1 MGNYRGYI
9 KKYYKPFS
17 IALLF
22 LMLEAICD
30 LMQPTIMAK
39 IIDVGIANRD
49 LDYVLRMGAVML
61 GVTLLGGVAASTRSI
76 LASITSQNFGAELRL
91 DLFRR
96 IQTLSFKRINNYDR
110 ASLITRLTNDVTQVQ
125 LFVNGLMRIYIKA
138 PLLAIGGLIMATT
151 LNIHLS
157 VVLMVVVPIIVVL
170 LITNIKLSIPR
181 FAKLQNALDRVNGSM
196 RDYLSGVRVVK
207 AFNRFNYET
216 AKFSRFNDELQDKSV
231 AATRVIA
238 IFSPIIMLVMNVGI
252 VAVLWI
258 GGHGVESGT
267 IQVGHVVAFT
277 NYMTQ
282 ILFSLMMISMVFN
295 MFVRARTSAGRI
307 GEVLG
312 EKNDMT
318 WTEEQFVSNQGGK
331 IDFENVSFSY
341 NETSQEPV
349 LKNVT
354 FTCMPGETLGI
365 IGKTGAG
372 KSSLVSL
379 IPRLY
384 DATSGTIKLND
395 SDIREIEP
403 KAIRERIAIV
413 AQKAMLFT
421 GTIGDNIRWGRED
434 ASEEEVQLAAE
445 MADANGFIQR
455 SKAGYETEIGQ
466 GGVNL
471 SGGQKQRVSIAR
483 ALIKQPEIL
492 ILDDSTSAVDMATE
506 AKIKQ
511 SLERYANDI
520 TCILVSQRISTVAD
534 ADRILVV
541 DNGEIVGNGKH
552 EELLQTCQAYKEI
565 YESQF
570 EKEVR

>member
-157 VVLMVVVPIIVVL
+157 VVLMVVVPMIVVL

-216 AKFSRFNDELQDKSV
+216 TKFSGFNDELQDKSV

-258 GGHGVESGT
+258 GGHGVEGGT

-312 EKNDMT
+312 EVNDMV

-331 IDFENVSFSY
+331 IEFENVSFSY

-354 FTCMPGETLGI
+354 FTCMPGETIGI

-434 ASEEEVQLAAE
+434 ASKEEVQLAAE
-445 MADANGFIQR
+445 IADANGFIQR
-455 SKAGYETEIGQ
+455 STEGYETEIGQ

-483 ALIKQPEIL
+483 ALIKKPEIL
-492 ILDDSTSAVDMATE
+492 ILDDSTSAVDMVTE
-506 AKIKQ
+506 GKIKQ
-511 SLERYANDI
+511 SLQRYADNI

-541 DNGEIVGNGKH
+541 DNGEIVGSGKH
-552 EELLQTCQAYKEI
+552 DELLKTCQAYQEI

>member
-1 MGNYRGYI
+1 
-9 KKYYKPFS
+9 
-17 IALLF
+17 
-22 LMLEAICD
+22 MLEAICD

-157 VVLMVVVPIIVVL
+157 VVLMVVVPMIVVL

-216 AKFSRFNDELQDKSV
+216 TKFSGFNDELQDKSV

-258 GGHGVESGT
+258 GGHGVEGGT

-312 EKNDMT
+312 EVNDMV

-331 IDFENVSFSY
+331 IEFENVSFSY

-354 FTCMPGETLGI
+354 FTCMPGETIGI

-434 ASEEEVQLAAE
+434 ASKEEVQLAAE
-445 MADANGFIQR
+445 IADANGFIQR
-455 SKAGYETEIGQ
+455 STEGYETEIGQ

-483 ALIKQPEIL
+483 ALIKKPEIL
-492 ILDDSTSAVDMATE
+492 ILDDSTSAVDMVTE
-506 AKIKQ
+506 GKIKQ
-511 SLERYANDI
+511 SLQRYADNI

-541 DNGEIVGNGKH
+541 DNGEIVGSGKH
-552 EELLQTCQAYKEI
+552 DELLKTCQAYQEI

>member
-138 PLLAIGGLIMATT
+138 PLLAIGGLIMAIT

-511 SLERYANDI
+511 SLERYANNI

>member
-258 GGHGVESGT
+258 GGHGVERGT

-307 GEVLG
+307 GEVLD

-511 SLERYANDI
+511 SLERYANNI

-552 EELLQTCQAYKEI
+552 EELLQACQAYKEI

>member
-157 VVLMVVVPIIVVL
+157 VVLMVVVPMIVVL

-216 AKFSRFNDELQDKSV
+216 TKFSGFNDELQDKSV

-258 GGHGVESGT
+258 GGHGVEGGT

-312 EKNDMT
+312 EVNDMV

-331 IDFENVSFSY
+331 IEFENVSFSY

-354 FTCMPGETLGI
+354 FTCMPGETIGI

-379 IPRLY
+379 ILRLY

-434 ASEEEVQLAAE
+434 ASKEEVQLAAE
-445 MADANGFIQR
+445 IADANGFIQR
-455 SKAGYETEIGQ
+455 STEGYETEIGQ

-483 ALIKQPEIL
+483 ALIKKPEIL
-492 ILDDSTSAVDMATE
+492 ILDDSTSAVDMVTE
-506 AKIKQ
+506 GKIKQ
-511 SLERYANDI
+511 SLQRYADNI

-541 DNGEIVGNGKH
+541 DNGEIVGSGKH
-552 EELLQTCQAYKEI
+552 DELLKTCQAYQEI

>member
-9 KKYYKPFS
+9 KKNYKPFS

-157 VVLMVVVPIIVVL
+157 VVLMVVVPMIVVL

-216 AKFSRFNDELQDKSV
+216 TKFSGFNDELQDKSV

-258 GGHGVESGT
+258 GGHGVEGGT

-312 EKNDMT
+312 EVNDMV

-331 IDFENVSFSY
+331 IEFENVSFSY

-354 FTCMPGETLGI
+354 FTCMPGETIGI

-434 ASEEEVQLAAE
+434 ASKEEVQLAAE
-445 MADANGFIQR
+445 IADANQFIQR
-455 SKAGYETEIGQ
+455 STEGYETEIGQ

-483 ALIKQPEIL
+483 ALIKKPEIL
-492 ILDDSTSAVDMATE
+492 ILDDSTSAVDMVTE
-506 AKIKQ
+506 GKIKQ
-511 SLERYANDI
+511 SLQRYADNI

-552 EELLQTCQAYKEI
+552 DELLKTCQAYQEI

>member
-157 VVLMVVVPIIVVL
+157 VVLMVVVPMIVVL

-216 AKFSRFNDELQDKSV
+216 TKFSGFNDELQDKSV

-258 GGHGVESGT
+258 GGHGVEGGT

-312 EKNDMT
+312 EVNDMV

-331 IDFENVSFSY
+331 IEFENVSFSY

-354 FTCMPGETLGI
+354 FTCMPGETIGI

-434 ASEEEVQLAAE
+434 ASKEEVQLAAE
-445 MADANGFIQR
+445 IADANQFIQR
-455 SKAGYETEIGQ
+455 STEGYETEIGQ

-483 ALIKQPEIL
+483 ALIKKPEIL
-492 ILDDSTSAVDMATE
+492 ILDDSTSAVDMVTE
-506 AKIKQ
+506 GKIKQ
-511 SLERYANDI
+511 SLQRYADNI

-552 EELLQTCQAYKEI
+552 DELLKTCQAYQEI

>member
-157 VVLMVVVPIIVVL
+157 VVLMVVVPMIVVL

-216 AKFSRFNDELQDKSV
+216 TKFSGFNDELQDKSV

-258 GGHGVESGT
+258 GGHGVEGGT

-295 MFVRARTSAGRI
+295 MFVRARTSAGR
-307 GEVLG
+307 
-312 EKNDMT
+312 
-318 WTEEQFVSNQGGK
+318 
-331 IDFENVSFSY
+331 
-341 NETSQEPV
+341 
-349 LKNVT
+349 
-354 FTCMPGETLGI
+354 
-365 IGKTGAG
+365 
-372 KSSLVSL
+372 
-379 IPRLY
+379 
-384 DATSGTIKLND
+384 
-395 SDIREIEP
+395 
-403 KAIRERIAIV
+403 
-413 AQKAMLFT
+413 
-421 GTIGDNIRWGRED
+421 
-434 ASEEEVQLAAE
+434 
-445 MADANGFIQR
+445 
-455 SKAGYETEIGQ
+455 SK
-466 GGVNL
+466 
-471 SGGQKQRVSIAR
+471 
-483 ALIKQPEIL
+483 
-492 ILDDSTSAVDMATE
+492 
-506 AKIKQ
+506 
-511 SLERYANDI
+511 
-520 TCILVSQRISTVAD
+520 
-534 ADRILVV
+534 
-541 DNGEIVGNGKH
+541 
-552 EELLQTCQAYKEI
+552 
-565 YESQF
+565 
-570 EKEVR
+570 

>member
-331 IDFENVSFSY
+331 IEFENVSFSY
-341 NETSQEPV
+341 NATSQELV

>member
-434 ASEEEVQLAAE
+434 VSEEEVQLAAE

-511 SLERYANDI
+511 SLERYANNI

>member
-238 IFSPIIMLVMNVGI
+238 IFSPIIMLLMNVGI

-258 GGHGVESGT
+258 GGHGVERGT

-384 DATSGTIKLND
+384 DATSGIIRLND

>member
-1 MGNYRGYI
+1 MDNYRGYI

-157 VVLMVVVPIIVVL
+157 VVLIVVVPIIVVL

-331 IDFENVSFSY
+331 IEFENVSFSY
-341 NETSQEPV
+341 NATSQEPV

>member
-1 MGNYRGYI
+1 
-9 KKYYKPFS
+9 
-17 IALLF
+17 
-22 LMLEAICD
+22 MLEAICD

-157 VVLMVVVPIIVVL
+157 VVLMVVVPMIVVL

-216 AKFSRFNDELQDKSV
+216 TKFSGFNDELQDKSV

-258 GGHGVESGT
+258 GGHGVEGGT

-312 EKNDMT
+312 EVNDMV

-331 IDFENVSFSY
+331 IEFENVSFSY

-354 FTCMPGETLGI
+354 FTCMPGETIGI

-434 ASEEEVQLAAE
+434 ASKEEVQLAAE
-445 MADANGFIQR
+445 IADANQFIQR
-455 SKAGYETEIGQ
+455 STEGYETEIGQ

-483 ALIKQPEIL
+483 ALIKKPEIL
-492 ILDDSTSAVDMATE
+492 ILDDSTSAVDMVTE
-506 AKIKQ
+506 GKIKQ
-511 SLERYANDI
+511 SLQRYADNI

-552 EELLQTCQAYKEI
+552 DELLKTCQAYQEI

>member
-157 VVLMVVVPIIVVL
+157 VVLIVVVPIIVVL

-258 GGHGVESGT
+258 GGHGVERGT

-318 WTEEQFVSNQGGK
+318 WTEEQFVSNKGGK

-511 SLERYANDI
+511 SLERYANNI
-520 TCILVSQRISTVAD
+520 MCILVSQRISTVAD

-552 EELLQTCQAYKEI
+552 EELLQACQAYKEI

>member
-157 VVLMVVVPIIVVL
+157 VVLMVVVPMIVVL

-216 AKFSRFNDELQDKSV
+216 TKFSGFNDELQDKSV

-258 GGHGVESGT
+258 GGHGVEGGT

-312 EKNDMT
+312 EVNDMV

-331 IDFENVSFSY
+331 IEFENVSFSY

-354 FTCMPGETLGI
+354 FTCMPGETIGI

-434 ASEEEVQLAAE
+434 ASKEEVQLAAE
-445 MADANGFIQR
+445 IADANGFIQR
-455 SKAGYETEIGQ
+455 STEGYETEIGQ
-466 GGVNL
+466 DGVNL

-483 ALIKQPEIL
+483 ALIKKPEIL
-492 ILDDSTSAVDMATE
+492 ILDDSTSAVDMVTE
-506 AKIKQ
+506 GKIKQ
-511 SLERYANDI
+511 SLQRYADNI

-541 DNGEIVGNGKH
+541 DNGEIVGSGKH
-552 EELLQTCQAYKEI
+552 DELLKTCQAYQEI